1 MGALNLPICRMRSAQ
16 AWSSGQAIQPT
27 VSPSCVIAARQSSQP
42 LFSRVPS
49 AHRSTPARSFQCSP
63 PTLVPQRISPLSP
76 SLLFRDL
83 PTPPCMA
90 ENAAKY
96 VDPIGKDV
104 QLDEALVACESH
116 LNQLN
121 DG

>member
-1 MGALNLPICRMRSAQ
+1 MPDALCSGLVKWPGYPTNHFPVLCHCCKTIVSA
-16 AWSSGQAIQPT
+16 
-27 VSPSCVIAARQSSQP
+27 P
-42 LFSRVPS
+42 LFPRAFCSQIN
-49 AHRSTPARSFQCSP
+49 ACRSFQCSP

-83 PTPPCMA
+83 STPPCMA

-96 VDPIGKDV
+96 VDPIGKNV
-104 QLDEALVACESH
+104 QLDEALVVCESH
-116 LNQLN
+116 LSQLN